1 MAQEREEISMGAMHV
16 NLYDANESG
25 PINVNAFNGI
35 SMARSIEV
43 AKTILEKQLS
53 TEKVP
58 DEFQVD
64 WNNLGKKALNTI
76 ENLYDSSKKM
86 DTLCKKRDAIRDNE
100 RKACELK
107 SAIGK
112 LRSQVDQEQEELEK
126 LFKALKKN

>member
-1 MAQEREEISMGAMHV
+1 MGAMHV

-43 AKTILEKQLS
+43 AKTILEKRLS

-58 DEFQVD
+58 DEFQED
-64 WNNLGKKALNTI
+64 WNNLVKKALNTI
-76 ENLYDSSKKM
+76 ENLYGASKKM

-107 SAIGK
+107 STIGK

-126 LFKALKKN
+126 LFKALKEN

>member
-76 ENLYDSSKKM
+76 ENLYDASKKM

>member
-1 MAQEREEISMGAMHV
+1 MGAMHV